1 MRIAIAFFAALIGT
15 TAVADDAVHLKCTGT
30 RFVSGFNNNT
40 PWAVSAIS
48 LVVSSDFVR
57 GSDGIGGR
65 IISKDDQSIAFKMD
79 SVELITNDNWRTSTK
94 FDVCIYGSIDRV
106 TGKARV
112 EQTYG
117 KCNPPQE
124 PVKLYSLHNLICTVV
139 KRLF

>member
-1 MRIAIAFFAALIGT
+1 LIGT

-30 RFVSGFNNNT
+30 QFVSGFNNDI
-40 PWAVSAIS
+40 PWPATIS
-48 LVVSSDFVR
+48 LVVSSDFVQ

-65 IISKDDQSIAFKMD
+65 IIHTDDQSIAFKMD
-79 SVELITNDNWRTSTK
+79 SVELFNNDSWRTSTK

-112 EQTYG
+112 EKTYG

-124 PVKLYSLHNLICTVV
+124 GDKLYSYHNLICTVV